1 LGPQIAPREKG
12 ASTLVL
18 SGSLAF
24 VDFLLR
30 KMGREREEPV
40 KIISVMPLV

>member
-1 LGPQIAPREKG
+1 M

-18 SGSLAF
+18 SGRLAF

-30 KMGREREEPV
+30 KMGREREEPGGV
-40 KIISVMPLV
+40 KIMSVMPLV